1 MGLTKIVSPFL
12 AQRLK
17 KRQEFYLVRSYPGS
31 VSKKRK
37 TGERSV
43 EERLE
48 AFLNSPVALRA
59 SQGLSDRILVA
70 LHMEQEDFFFR
81 RGSGENTLSRV
92 VNGKADVHFW
102 LREGTLRHLLSL
114 AEMPDTGIATI
125 GVAIFEHIFT
135 KDEERRIKFRVDAGF
150 LGLWAK
156 GYFSVLKAGGPEV
169 ASYLARSG
177 FNGLTA
183 IKAVLKK
190 TMSKGAR

>member
-1 MGLTKIVSPFL
+1 MGLTKIVSPFPVE
-12 AQRLK
+12 RLK

-31 VSKKRK
+31 VKKKRK
-37 TGERSV
+37 TGEPNV

-48 AFLNSPVALRA
+48 AFLNSPVAMRA
-59 SQGLSDRILVA
+59 SSGLSDRILVE
-70 LHMEQEDFFFR
+70 LHMGEEHFFFR
-81 RGSGENTLSRV
+81 RREGENTLSRV
-92 VNGKADVHFW
+92 ASGKADVHFW
-102 LREGTLRHLLSL
+102 LREGTLRHLLSI
-114 AEMPDTGIATI
+114 AESPDTGIATI
-125 GVAIFEHIFT
+125 GVAIFEHIFS

-177 FNGLTA
+177 FNGLSA